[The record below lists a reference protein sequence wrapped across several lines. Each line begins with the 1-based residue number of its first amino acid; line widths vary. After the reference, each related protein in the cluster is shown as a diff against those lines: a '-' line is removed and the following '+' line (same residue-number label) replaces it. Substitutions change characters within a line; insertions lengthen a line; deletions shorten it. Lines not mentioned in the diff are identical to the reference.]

1 MKTIFEDTIK
11 KWFEDSAKSWDR
23 NKLFHAV
30 WNGDDRVI
38 TDEMTKLLRKTI
50 SYHDYKEDFYH
61 AFLAGIFAGAGYA
74 VESNREHGEGRS
86 DILIKDFEESK
97 AVIFEVKCSKQVKD
111 LERDCQKAKEQIE
124 DKNYGTEMDDEGISV
139 KAYGISFWKKR
150 CMVII

>member
-1 MKTIFEDTIK
+1 MEHTISYRLLDFGKKEENFGISENGFSLKIPNLEVKTIFEDTIK

-74 VESNREHGEGRS
+74 VESNKEHGEGQ
-86 DILIKDFEESK
+86 E
-97 AVIFEVKCSKQVKD
+97 
-111 LERDCQKAKEQIE
+111 
-124 DKNYGTEMDDEGISV
+124 
-139 KAYGISFWKKR
+139 
-150 CMVII
+150 

>member
-1 MKTIFEDTIK
+1 
-11 KWFEDSAKSWDR
+11 
-23 NKLFHAV
+23 
-30 WNGDDRVI
+30 
-38 TDEMTKLLRKTI
+38 MTKLLRKTI

-74 VESNREHGEGRS
+74 VELNREHGEGRS

-111 LERDCQKAKEQIE
+111 LERDSQKAKEQIE
-124 DKNYGTEMDDEGISV
+124 DKNYGTEMADEGISV

-150 CMVII
+150 CMVIM